1 MAETFNL
8 KICGTGNGNEVTYG
22 SMKVP
27 YPKNYTNNKAF
38 IGQHPLTDT
47 PSENASPINIGEW
60 TNTNAG
66 QLISCFEIDW
76 GDAQEGWKTDNTN
89 WNNKKYTFP
98 DSIKTSSDLLRYIF
112 MLRYKIEH
120 STADTFAI
128 SGNGLHAQ
136 ATVVTGSPDVNA
148 AVWKI
153 LSDTSSNY
161 ENVHLSTTT
170 GYATDLQGDPK
181 GTDAKGTITITKG
194 EETTS
199 SVQLNATFHRA
210 QTEAQLKARVTAT
223 VEGATVVPNSSYA
236 DLFNEMQTIQGKA
249 ENENGW
255 TWQVTGDGA
264 DYCGFGDVNNHSVSN
279 TTNSQNLVW
288 DSAGAGA
295 GKSVTIKVSNENA
308 VKSYDYPYTLT
319 KEADKISLTA
329 SQLTAE
335 THKTSGNPNLN
346 NITWTYD
353 SSMSQ
358 SYNNIRLTTNIGYST
373 TLVGDLIANNDPG
386 TIGDISCSLTESK
399 GEFTVSAEFIQSS
412 KTALL
417 KALVTPTLSGATI
430 IPECAYLANDSQTIT
445 GKPEA
450 TYGWNW
456 TISYDDSGLFG
467 DQTSILNSTNP
478 KTFKLDA
485 SKFNG
490 QTIKITA
497 TNENASGS
505 NSKDYTFPAL
515 QYWYVGTT
523 PIDSSN
529 YKNAEYLTN
538 NVPSSTTL
546 ELNDEYIYI
555 ILPPGKNIE
564 VFTSDGDTINF
575 YTYDETTN
583 TFNFKFTQLSDGY
596 TLYKSRGTITDSAAV
611 INVKNKINN

>member
-8 KICGTGNGNEVTYG
+8 KIGGTGNGNEVTYG

-60 TNTNAG
+60 TNANAG

-120 STADTFAI
+120 STVDTFAI

-170 GYATDLQGDPK
+170 GYTTDLQGDPK

-199 SVQLNATFHRA
+199 SVQLNAIFHRA

-236 DLFNEMQTIQGKA
+236 DLFNEMQTIQGLS
-249 ENENGW
+249 ENANGW

-264 DYCGFGDVNNHSVSN
+264 AYCGFGDVNTHSVSN
-279 TTNSQNLVW
+279 TTNSQTLVW
-288 DSAGAGA
+288 DSAGEGA
-295 GKSVTIKVSNENA
+295 GKSVTIEVSNKNA
-308 VKSYDYPYTLT
+308 VESYDYPYTLT
-319 KEADKISLTA
+319 KEADKIRLTA
-329 SQLTAE
+329 SGLTARTE
-335 THKTSGNPNLN
+335 KISGNPNLD
-346 NITWTYD
+346 NITWSYD

-358 SYNNIRLTTNIGYST
+358 NYNNIHLTTYTVGSA
-373 TLVGDLIANNDPG
+373 TLEGDLIENNDFG
-386 TIGDISCSLTESK
+386 TISYISYSLIEST
-399 GEFTVSAEFIQSS
+399 GEFTVSAEFEQSS

-430 IPECAYLANDSQTIT
+430 IPKCTYLANDSHTIT
-445 GKPEA
+445 GKAEA
-450 TYGWNW
+450 IHGWNW
-456 TISYDDSGLFG
+456 TISGNGSSLFG
-467 DQTSILNSTNP
+467 DQTSILNSTKS

-485 SKFNG
+485 SQFNG

-497 TNENASGS
+497 ANENASGS
-505 NSKDYTFPAL
+505 ASKDFTFPAL
-515 QYWYVGTT
+515 KYWYAGTT
-523 PIDSSN
+523 PIDPSN
-529 YKNAEYLTN
+529 YKNVEYLTD

-564 VFTSDGDTINF
+564 VLTSDGDTINF

-596 TLYKSRGTITDSAAV
+596 TLYKSRGTITDSAAKIKV
-611 INVKNKINN
+611 TNKN

>member
-8 KICGTGNGNEVTYG
+8 KIGGTGNGNEVTYG

-60 TNTNAG
+60 TNANAG

-170 GYATDLQGDPK
+170 GYTTDLQGDPK

-199 SVQLNATFHRA
+199 SVQLNAIFHRA

-236 DLFNEMQTIQGKA
+236 DLFNEMQTIQGLS
-249 ENENGW
+249 ENANGW

-264 DYCGFGDVNNHSVSN
+264 AYCGFGDVNTHSVSN
-279 TTNSQNLVW
+279 TTNSQTLVW
-288 DSAGAGA
+288 DSAGEGA
-295 GKSVTIKVSNENA
+295 GKSVTIEVSNKNA
-308 VKSYDYPYTLT
+308 VESYDYPYTLT
-319 KEADKISLTA
+319 KEADKIRLTA
-329 SQLTAE
+329 SGLTARTE
-335 THKTSGNPNLN
+335 KISGNPNLD
-346 NITWTYD
+346 NITWSYD

-358 SYNNIRLTTNIGYST
+358 NYNNIHLTTYTVGSA
-373 TLVGDLIANNDPG
+373 TLEGDLIENNDFG
-386 TIGDISCSLTESK
+386 TISYISYSLIEST
-399 GEFTVSAEFIQSS
+399 GEFTVSAEFEQSS

-430 IPECAYLANDSQTIT
+430 IPKCTYLANDSHTIT
-445 GKPEA
+445 GKAEA
-450 TYGWNW
+450 IHGWNW
-456 TISYDDSGLFG
+456 TISGNGSSLFG
-467 DQTSILNSTNP
+467 DQTSILNSTKS

-485 SKFNG
+485 SQFNG

-497 TNENASGS
+497 ANENASGS
-505 NSKDYTFPAL
+505 ASKDFTFPAL
-515 QYWYVGTT
+515 KYWYAGTT
-523 PIDSSN
+523 PIDPSN
-529 YKNAEYLTN
+529 YKNVEYLTD

-546 ELNDEYIYI
+546 KLNDEYIYI

-564 VFTSDGDTINF
+564 VLTSDGDTINF

-596 TLYKSRGTITDSAAV
+596 TLYKSRGTITDSAAE
-611 INVKNKINN
+611 INVTNKN

>member
-8 KICGTGNGNEVTYG
+8 KIGGTGNGNEVTYG

-60 TNTNAG
+60 TNANAG

-170 GYATDLQGDPK
+170 GYTTDLQGDPK

-199 SVQLNATFHRA
+199 SVQLNAIFHRA

-236 DLFNEMQTIQGKA
+236 DLFNEMQTIQGLS
-249 ENENGW
+249 ENANGW

-264 DYCGFGDVNNHSVSN
+264 AYCGFGDVNTHSVSN
-279 TTNSQNLVW
+279 TTNSQTLVW
-288 DSAGAGA
+288 DSAGEGA
-295 GKSVTIKVSNENA
+295 GKSVTIEVSNKNA
-308 VKSYDYPYTLT
+308 VESYDYPYTLT
-319 KEADKISLTA
+319 KEADKIRLTA
-329 SQLTAE
+329 SGLTARTE
-335 THKTSGNPNLN
+335 KISGNPNLD
-346 NITWTYD
+346 NITWSYD

-358 SYNNIRLTTNIGYST
+358 NYNNIHLTTYTVGSA
-373 TLVGDLIANNDPG
+373 TLEGDLIENNDFG
-386 TIGDISCSLTESK
+386 TISYISYSLIEST
-399 GEFTVSAEFIQSS
+399 GEFTVSAEFEQSS

-430 IPECAYLANDSQTIT
+430 IPKCTYLANDSHTIT
-445 GKPEA
+445 GKAEA
-450 TYGWNW
+450 IHGWNW
-456 TISYDDSGLFG
+456 TISGNGSSLFG
-467 DQTSILNSTNP
+467 DQTSILNSTKS

-485 SKFNG
+485 SQFNG

-497 TNENASGS
+497 ANENASGS
-505 NSKDYTFPAL
+505 ASKDFTFPAL
-515 QYWYVGTT
+515 KYWYAGTT
-523 PIDSSN
+523 PIDPSN
-529 YKNAEYLTN
+529 YKNVEYLTD

-564 VFTSDGDTINF
+564 VLTSDGDTINF

-596 TLYKSRGTITDSAAV
+596 TLYKSRGTITDSAAE
-611 INVKNKINN
+611 INVTNKN

>member
-1 MAETFNL
+1 MAKTFNL

-60 TNTNAG
+60 TNANAG

-128 SGNGLHAQ
+128 SGNGLRAQ

-153 LSDTSSNY
+153 LNDTSSNY
-161 ENVHLSTTT
+161 TNVHLSTTT
-170 GYATDLQGDPK
+170 GHVTDLQGDPK

-249 ENENGW
+249 ENTNGW

-264 DYCGFGDVNNHSVSN
+264 AYCGFGDVKTHSVLN

-295 GKSVTIKVSNENA
+295 GKSVTIEVSNENA
-308 VKSYDYPYTLT
+308 ESYNYPYTLT

-329 SQLTAE
+329 SGLKATAYII
-335 THKTSGNPNLN
+335 SGNPNLD

-358 SYNNIRLTTNIGYST
+358 NYNNICLTTYTGYST
-373 TLVGDLIANNDPG
+373 TLVGDLIANNDLG
-386 TIGDISCSLTESK
+386 TISDISCSLTEST
-399 GEFTVSAEFIQSS
+399 GEFTVSAKFEQSS

-430 IPECAYLANDSQTIT
+430 IPKCTYLANDSHTIT
-445 GKPEA
+445 GLAEA

-456 TISYDDSGLFG
+456 KISGEGSSFLFG
-467 DQTSILNSTNP
+467 DQTSISNSTNS

-485 SKFNG
+485 RKFNG
-490 QTIKITA
+490 QTINIKA
-497 TNENASGS
+497 TNENASD
-505 NSKDYTFPAL
+505 SKFKDFTFPVL
-515 QYWYVGTT
+515 KYWYAGTT
-523 PIDSSN
+523 PIDPSN
-529 YKNAEYLTN
+529 YTNVEYLTN
-538 NVPSSTTL
+538 NVPSITTL

-555 ILPPGKNIE
+555 ILPPGKNIK
-564 VFTSDGDTINF
+564 VLTSDGDTINF

-596 TLYKSRGTITDSAAV
+596 TLYKSRGTITDSAAKIEV
-611 INVKNKINN
+611 TNKN

>member
-8 KICGTGNGNEVTYG
+8 KIGGTGNGNEVTYG

-60 TNTNAG
+60 TNANAG

-120 STADTFAI
+120 SAADTFAI

-170 GYATDLQGDPK
+170 GYTTDLQGDPK

-236 DLFNEMQTIQGKA
+236 DLFNEMQTIQGLA
-249 ENENGW
+249 ENTNGW
-255 TWQVTGDGA
+255 TWQVTGEGA
-264 DYCGFGDVNNHSVSN
+264 AYCGFGDVKTHSVLN

-295 GKSVTIKVSNENA
+295 GKSVTIEVSNENA
-308 VKSYDYPYTLT
+308 ESYNYPYTLT

-329 SQLTAE
+329 SGLKATAYII
-335 THKTSGNPNLN
+335 SGNPNLD

-358 SYNNIRLTTNIGYST
+358 NYNNICLTTYTGYST
-373 TLVGDLIANNDPG
+373 TLVGDLIANNAYG
-386 TIGDISCSLTESK
+386 TIGDISCSLTEST

-430 IPECAYLANDSQTIT
+430 IPECTYLANDSQTIT

-450 TYGWNW
+450 TNGWNW
-456 TISYDDSGLFG
+456 TISGDDSGLFG
-467 DQTSILNSTNP
+467 NQTHILNSTNP
-478 KTFKLDA
+478 KTFKLKA

-490 QTIKITA
+490 QTINITA
-497 TNENASGS
+497 TNTNASGS
-505 NSKDYTFPAL
+505 ASKDFTFPVL
-515 QYWYVGTT
+515 KYWYAGTT
-523 PIDSSN
+523 PIDPSN
-529 YKNAEYLTN
+529 YKNPEYLTN

-546 ELNDEYIYI
+546 KLNDEYIYI

-564 VFTSDGDTINF
+564 VLTSDGDTINF

-596 TLYKSRGTITDSAAV
+596 TLYKSRGTITDSAAEIKV
-611 INVKNKINN
+611 TNKN

>member
-8 KICGTGNGNEVTYG
+8 KIGGTGNGNEVTYG

-27 YPKNYTNNKAF
+27 YPKNYTNNKAS

-60 TNTNAG
+60 TNANAG

-161 ENVHLSTTT
+161 ANVHLSTTT

-194 EETTS
+194 KETTS
-199 SVQLNATFHRA
+199 SVQLNAIFHRA

-236 DLFNEMQTIQGKA
+236 DLFNEMQTIQGLA
-249 ENENGW
+249 EDATGW
-255 TWQVTGDGA
+255 TWQVTGNGA
-264 DYCGFGDVNNHSVSN
+264 AYCGFGDVNTHSVSN
-279 TTNSQNLVW
+279 TTSSQKLVW
-288 DSAGAGA
+288 DSASAGA
-295 GKSVTIKVSNENA
+295 EKSVTIEVSNKNA
-308 VKSYDYPYTLT
+308 ESYNYTYT
-319 KEADKISLTA
+319 FIKEADKISLTA
-329 SQLTAE
+329 SGLTAIAN
-335 THKTSGNPNLN
+335 KTSGNPNLD
-346 NITWTYD
+346 NITWSYD

-358 SYNNIRLTTNIGYST
+358 SYNNIRLTTNTGRST
-373 TLVGDLIANNDPG
+373 TLEGDLIANNDKG
-386 TIGDISCSLTESK
+386 TIGDISCSLTEST
-399 GEFTVSAEFIQSS
+399 GEFTVSTEFIQSS

-417 KALVTPTLSGATI
+417 KACVTPTLSGATI
-430 IPECAYLANDSQTIT
+430 IPEYAYLANDPQTIT

-450 TYGWNW
+450 TNGWNW
-456 TISYDDSGLFG
+456 TISGNGSSLFG
-467 DQTSILNSTNP
+467 DQTSILNSKKS

-485 SKFNG
+485 SKFNK
-490 QTIKITA
+490 QTITITA

-505 NSKDYTFPAL
+505 NSKDFTFPAL
-515 QYWYVGTT
+515 QYWYAGTT
-523 PIDSSN
+523 PIDPSN
-529 YKNAEYLTN
+529 YKNVEYLTN

-564 VFTSDGDTINF
+564 VLTSDGDTINF

-596 TLYKSRGTITDSAAV
+596 TLYKSRGTITDSAAK
-611 INVKNKINN
+611 INVTNKINN

>member
-8 KICGTGNGNEVTYG
+8 KIGGTGNGNEVTYG

-60 TNTNAG
+60 TNANAG

-148 AVWKI
+148 AAWKI

-161 ENVHLSTTT
+161 ANVHLSTTT

-236 DLFNEMQTIQGKA
+236 DLFNEMQTIQGLA

-264 DYCGFGDVNNHSVSN
+264 AYCGFGDVNTHSVSN

-295 GKSVTIKVSNENA
+295 GKSVTIEVSNKNA
-308 VKSYDYPYTLT
+308 VESCTYTYTLT

-329 SQLTAE
+329 SGLTA
-335 THKTSGNPNLN
+335 KTEKISGNPNLD

-358 SYNNIRLTTNIGYST
+358 NYNNIDLTTYKGRST
-373 TLVGDLIANNDPG
+373 TLEGDLIENNDLG
-386 TIGDISCSLTESK
+386 TISDISCLLTEST
-399 GEFTVSAEFIQSS
+399 GEFTVSAEFTQSS

-430 IPECAYLANDSQTIT
+430 IPECAYLANDSHTIT

-450 TYGWNW
+450 THGWNW
-456 TISYDDSGLFG
+456 TISGKGSSLFG
-467 DQTSILNSTNP
+467 DQTSISNSTKS

-485 SKFNG
+485 SQFNG
-490 QTIKITA
+490 QTINITA
-497 TNENASGS
+497 TNTNASGS
-505 NSKDYTFPAL
+505 KSKDFTFPAL
-515 QYWYVGTT
+515 KYWYAGTT
-523 PIDSSN
+523 PIDPSN
-529 YKNAEYLTN
+529 YKNVEYLTH

-564 VFTSDGDTINF
+564 VLTSDGDTINF

-596 TLYKSRGTITDSAAV
+596 TLYKSRGTITDSAAKIKV
-611 INVKNKINN
+611 TNK

>member
-8 KICGTGNGNEVTYG
+8 KIGGTGNGNEVTYG

-60 TNTNAG
+60 TNANAG

-161 ENVHLSTTT
+161 ANVHLSTTT

-194 EETTS
+194 KETTS
-199 SVQLNATFHRA
+199 SVQLNAIFHRA

-236 DLFNEMQTIQGKA
+236 DLFNEMQTIQGLA
-249 ENENGW
+249 EDATGW
-255 TWQVTGDGA
+255 TWQVTGNGA
-264 DYCGFGDVNNHSVSN
+264 AYCGFGDVNTHSVSN
-279 TTNSQNLVW
+279 TTSSQKLVW
-288 DSAGAGA
+288 DSASAGA
-295 GKSVTIKVSNENA
+295 EKSVTIEVSNKNA
-308 VKSYDYPYTLT
+308 ESYNYTYT
-319 KEADKISLTA
+319 FIKEADKISLTA
-329 SQLTAE
+329 SGLTAIAN
-335 THKTSGNPNLN
+335 KTSGNPNLD
-346 NITWTYD
+346 NITWSYD

-358 SYNNIRLTTNIGYST
+358 SYNNIRLTTNTGRST
-373 TLVGDLIANNDPG
+373 TLEGDLIANNDKG
-386 TIGDISCSLTESK
+386 TIGDISCSLTEST
-399 GEFTVSAEFIQSS
+399 GEFTVSTEFIQSS

-417 KALVTPTLSGATI
+417 KACVTPTLSGATI
-430 IPECAYLANDSQTIT
+430 IPEYAYLANDPQTIT

-450 TYGWNW
+450 TNGWNW
-456 TISYDDSGLFG
+456 TISGNGSSLFG
-467 DQTSILNSTNP
+467 DQTSILNSKKS

-485 SKFNG
+485 SKFNK
-490 QTIKITA
+490 QTITITA

-505 NSKDYTFPAL
+505 NSKDFTFPAL
-515 QYWYVGTT
+515 QYWYAGTT
-523 PIDSSN
+523 PIDPSN
-529 YKNAEYLTN
+529 YKNVEYLTN

-564 VFTSDGDTINF
+564 VLTSDGDTINF

-596 TLYKSRGTITDSAAV
+596 TLYKSRGTITDSAAK
-611 INVKNKINN
+611 INVTNKINN

>member
-8 KICGTGNGNEVTYG
+8 KIGGTGNGNEVTYG

-60 TNTNAG
+60 TNANAG

-120 STADTFAI
+120 GTADTFAI
-128 SGNGLHAQ
+128 SGNGLRAQ

-148 AVWKI
+148 AAWKI

-161 ENVHLSTTT
+161 ANVHLSTTT

-199 SVQLNATFHRA
+199 SVQLNAIFHRA

-236 DLFNEMQTIQGKA
+236 DLFNEMQTIQGIA
-249 ENENGW
+249 ENVNGW

-264 DYCGFGDVNNHSVSN
+264 DYCGFGDVNTHSVSN
-279 TTNSQNLVW
+279 TTNSQTLVW
-288 DSAGAGA
+288 DSAGEGA

-308 VKSYDYPYTLT
+308 VESYDYPYTLT
-319 KEADKISLTA
+319 KEADKIRLTA
-329 SQLTAE
+329 SKLKAE
-335 THKTSGNPNLN
+335 TKIISGNPNLD

-358 SYNNIRLTTNIGYST
+358 NYNNIGLTEYTGSYT
-373 TLVGDLIANNDPG
+373 TLIGDLIENNDPG
-386 TIGDISCSLTESK
+386 TISDISCYLTEST
-399 GEFTVSAEFIQSS
+399 GEFTVSTEFIQSS

-417 KALVTPTLSGATI
+417 KASVTPTLSGATI
-430 IPECAYLANDSQTIT
+430 IPEYAYLANDSQEIT
-445 GKPEA
+445 GKAEA
-450 TYGWNW
+450 IDGWNW
-456 TISYDDSGLFG
+456 TISGDDSGLFG
-467 DQTSILNSTNP
+467 NQTSIVNSKKS

-490 QTIKITA
+490 QTINIRA
-497 TNENASGS
+497 TNENASGY
-505 NSKDYTFPAL
+505 NSKNYTFPAL
-515 QYWYVGTT
+515 QYWYAGTT
-523 PIDSSN
+523 PIDPSN
-529 YKNAEYLTN
+529 YKNAEYLTD
-538 NVPSSTTL
+538 NVPSSMTL
-546 ELNDEYIYI
+546 NLKDEYIYI

-564 VFTSDGDTINF
+564 VLTSDGDTINF

-596 TLYKSRGTITDSAAV
+596 TLYKSRGTITDSAAE
-611 INVKNKINN
+611 IRVK

>member
-8 KICGTGNGNEVTYG
+8 KIGGTGNGNEVTYG

-60 TNTNAG
+60 TNANAG

-120 STADTFAI
+120 GTADTFAI
-128 SGNGLHAQ
+128 SGNGLRAQ

-148 AVWKI
+148 AAWKI

-161 ENVHLSTTT
+161 TNVHLSTTT

-181 GTDAKGTITITKG
+181 GTDTKGTITITKG

-199 SVQLNATFHRA
+199 SVQLNAIFHRA

-249 ENENGW
+249 ENVNGW

-264 DYCGFGDVNNHSVSN
+264 AYCGFGDVNTQSVSN
-279 TTNSQNLVW
+279 TTNSQTLVW

-308 VKSYDYPYTLT
+308 VESYDYPYTLT
-319 KEADKISLTA
+319 KEADKIRLTA
-329 SQLTAE
+329 SELTARTE
-335 THKTSGNPNLN
+335 KISGNPNLD

-358 SYNNIRLTTNIGYST
+358 NYNNIGLTEYTGSYT
-373 TLVGDLIANNDPG
+373 ALKGDLIANNDYG
-386 TIGDISCSLTESK
+386 TIGDISYSLTKST

-412 KTALL
+412 KIALL
-417 KALVTPTLSGATI
+417 KACVTPTLSGATI
-430 IPECAYLANDSQTIT
+430 IPEYAYLANDSQTIT
-445 GKPEA
+445 GYAEA
-450 TYGWNW
+450 IDGWNW
-456 TISYDDSGLFG
+456 TISGDGSSLFG
-467 DQTSILNSTNP
+467 DQTSISNSKKS

-485 SKFNG
+485 SKFNN
-490 QTIKITA
+490 QTIKITV
-497 TNENASGS
+497 TNKNASGS
-505 NSKDYTFPAL
+505 NSKDFTFPAL
-515 QYWYVGTT
+515 QYWYAGTT
-523 PIDSSN
+523 PIDPSN
-529 YKNAEYLTN
+529 YKNVEYLTD
-538 NVPSSTTL
+538 NVPSSMTL
-546 ELNDEYIYI
+546 NLNDEYIYI

-564 VFTSDGDTINF
+564 VLTSDGDTINF

-596 TLYKSRGTITDSAAV
+596 TLYKSRGTITDSAANIKV
-611 INVKNKINN
+611 TNKN

>member
-8 KICGTGNGNEVTYG
+8 KIGGTGNGNEVTYG

-60 TNTNAG
+60 TNANAG

-161 ENVHLSTTT
+161 ANVHLSTTT

-223 VEGATVVPNSSYA
+223 VEGATIVPNSSYA
-236 DLFNEMQTIQGKA
+236 DLFNEMQTIQGLA
-249 ENENGW
+249 EATNGW
-255 TWQVTGDGA
+255 TWQVTGEGA
-264 DYCGFGDVNNHSVSN
+264 SYCGFGNVNTHSVSN
-279 TTNSQNLVW
+279 TTNSQTLVW
-288 DSAGAGA
+288 DSAGEGA
-295 GKSVTIKVSNENA
+295 GKSVTIEVSNKNA
-308 VKSYDYPYTLT
+308 VESCTYTYTLT
-319 KEADKISLTA
+319 KEADKIRLTA
-329 SQLTAE
+329 SKLKATTE
-335 THKTSGNPNLN
+335 ITSGNPNLN
-346 NITWTYD
+346 NITWSYD

-358 SYNNIRLTTNIGYST
+358 NYNNICLTYYTGSST
-373 TLVGDLIANNDPG
+373 TLKGDLIENNDLG
-386 TIGDISCSLTESK
+386 TISDISYLLTEST
-399 GEFTVSAEFIQSS
+399 GEFRVSAEFIQSS
-412 KTALL
+412 KPALL

-430 IPECAYLANDSQTIT
+430 IPECAYLANDSQMIT

-450 TYGWNW
+450 EKGWTW
-456 TISYDDSGLFG
+456 TISGTGSDLFG
-467 DQTSILNSTNP
+467 DQTSILNSTKS

-490 QTIKITA
+490 QTINIRA
-497 TNENASGS
+497 TNENASGDA
-505 NSKDYTFPAL
+505 SKDFTFPAL
-515 QYWYVGTT
+515 KYWYAGTT
-523 PIDSSN
+523 PIDPSN
-529 YKNAEYLTN
+529 YKNVEYLTDK
-538 NVPSSTTL
+538 VPSSTTL

-564 VFTSDGDTINF
+564 VLTSDGDTINF

-596 TLYKSRGTITDSAAV
+596 TLYKSRGTITDSAAKIKV
-611 INVKNKINN
+611 TNKN

>member
-8 KICGTGNGNEVTYG
+8 KIGGTGNGNEVTYG

-60 TNTNAG
+60 TNANAG

-199 SVQLNATFHRA
+199 SVQLNAIFHRA

-223 VEGATVVPNSSYA
+223 VEGATIVPNSSYA
-236 DLFNEMQTIQGKA
+236 DLFNEMQTIQGLA
-249 ENENGW
+249 EATNGW
-255 TWQVTGDGA
+255 TWQVTGEGA
-264 DYCGFGDVNNHSVSN
+264 SYCGFGNLNTHSVSN
-279 TTNSQNLVW
+279 TTNSQTLVW
-288 DSAGAGA
+288 DSAGEGA
-295 GKSVTIKVSNENA
+295 GKSVTIEVSNKNA
-308 VKSYDYPYTLT
+308 VESCTYTYTLT
-319 KEADKISLTA
+319 KEADKIRLTA
-329 SQLTAE
+329 SKLKATTE
-335 THKTSGNPNLN
+335 ITSGNPNLN
-346 NITWTYD
+346 NITWSYD

-358 SYNNIRLTTNIGYST
+358 NYNNICLTYYTGSST
-373 TLVGDLIANNDPG
+373 TLKGDLIENNDLG
-386 TIGDISCSLTESK
+386 TISDISYLLTEST
-399 GEFTVSAEFIQSS
+399 GEFRVSAEFIQSS
-412 KTALL
+412 KPALL

-430 IPECAYLANDSQTIT
+430 IPECAYLANDSQMIT

-450 TYGWNW
+450 EKGWTW
-456 TISYDDSGLFG
+456 TISGTGSGLFG
-467 DQTSILNSTNP
+467 DQTSILNSTKS

-490 QTIKITA
+490 QTINIRA
-497 TNENASGS
+497 TNENASGDA
-505 NSKDYTFPAL
+505 SKDFTFPAL
-515 QYWYVGTT
+515 KYWYAGTT
-523 PIDSSN
+523 PIDPSN
-529 YKNAEYLTN
+529 YKNVEYLTDK
-538 NVPSSTTL
+538 VPSSTTL

-564 VFTSDGDTINF
+564 VLTSDGDTINF

-596 TLYKSRGTITDSAAV
+596 TLYKSRGTITDSAAKIKV
-611 INVKNKINN
+611 TNKN

>member
-8 KICGTGNGNEVTYG
+8 KIGGTGNGNEVTYG

-60 TNTNAG
+60 TNANAG

-199 SVQLNATFHRA
+199 SVQLNAIFHRA

-223 VEGATVVPNSSYA
+223 VEGATIVPNSSYA
-236 DLFNEMQTIQGKA
+236 DLFNEMQTIQGLA
-249 ENENGW
+249 EATNGW
-255 TWQVTGDGA
+255 TWQVTGEGA
-264 DYCGFGDVNNHSVSN
+264 SYCGFGNVNTHSVSN
-279 TTNSQNLVW
+279 TTNSQTLVW
-288 DSAGAGA
+288 DSAGEGA
-295 GKSVTIKVSNENA
+295 GKSVTIEVSNKNA
-308 VKSYDYPYTLT
+308 VESCTYTYTLT
-319 KEADKISLTA
+319 KEADKIRLTA
-329 SQLTAE
+329 SKLKATTE
-335 THKTSGNPNLN
+335 ITSGNPNLN
-346 NITWTYD
+346 NITWSYD

-358 SYNNIRLTTNIGYST
+358 NYNNICLTYYTGSST
-373 TLVGDLIANNDPG
+373 TLKGDLIENNDLG
-386 TIGDISCSLTESK
+386 TISDISYLLTEST
-399 GEFTVSAEFIQSS
+399 GEFRVSAEFIQSS
-412 KTALL
+412 KPALL

-430 IPECAYLANDSQTIT
+430 IPECAYLANDSQMIT

-450 TYGWNW
+450 ENGWTW
-456 TISYDDSGLFG
+456 TISGTGSGLFG
-467 DQTSILNSTNP
+467 DQTSILNSKKS

-490 QTIKITA
+490 QTINIRA
-497 TNENASGS
+497 TNENASGDA
-505 NSKDYTFPAL
+505 SKDFTFPAL
-515 QYWYVGTT
+515 KYWYAGTT
-523 PIDSSN
+523 PIDPSN
-529 YKNAEYLTN
+529 YKNVEYLTDK
-538 NVPSSTTL
+538 VPSSTTL

-564 VFTSDGDTINF
+564 VLTSDGDTINF

-596 TLYKSRGTITDSAAV
+596 TLYKSRGTITDSAAK
-611 INVKNKINN
+611 IMVKNK

>member
-8 KICGTGNGNEVTYG
+8 KIGGTGNGNEVTYG

-60 TNTNAG
+60 TNANAG

-161 ENVHLSTTT
+161 ANVHLSTTT

-223 VEGATVVPNSSYA
+223 VEGATIVPNSSYA
-236 DLFNEMQTIQGKA
+236 DLFNEMQTIQGLA

-264 DYCGFGDVNNHSVSN
+264 AYCGFGDVNTHSVSN

-295 GKSVTIKVSNENA
+295 GKSVTIEVSNKNA
-308 VKSYDYPYTLT
+308 VESCTYTYTLT
-319 KEADKISLTA
+319 KEADKIRLTA
-329 SQLTAE
+329 SKLTATTE
-335 THKTSGNPNLN
+335 KISGNPNLD
-346 NITWTYD
+346 NITWSYD
-353 SSMSQ
+353 SSWSQ
-358 SYNNIRLTTNIGYST
+358 NYNNIHLTTYTGGSA
-373 TLVGDLIANNDPG
+373 TLEGDLIENNDLG
-386 TIGDISCSLTESK
+386 TISDISYLLTEST
-399 GEFTVSAEFIQSS
+399 GEFRVSAEFIQSS
-412 KTALL
+412 KPALL

-430 IPECAYLANDSQTIT
+430 IPECAYLANDSQMIT

-450 TYGWNW
+450 EKGWTW
-456 TISYDDSGLFG
+456 TISGTGSGLFG
-467 DQTSILNSTNP
+467 DQTSILNSTKS

-490 QTIKITA
+490 QTINIRA
-497 TNENASGS
+497 TNENASGDA
-505 NSKDYTFPAL
+505 SKDFTFPAL
-515 QYWYVGTT
+515 KYWYAGTT
-523 PIDSSN
+523 PIDPSN
-529 YKNAEYLTN
+529 YKNVEYLTDK
-538 NVPSSTTL
+538 VPSSTTL

-564 VFTSDGDTINF
+564 VLTSDGDTINF

-596 TLYKSRGTITDSAAV
+596 TLYKSRGTITDSAAKIKV
-611 INVKNKINN
+611 TNKN

>member
-8 KICGTGNGNEVTYG
+8 KIGGTGNGNEVTYG

-60 TNTNAG
+60 TNANAG

-76 GDAQEGWKTDNTN
+76 GDAQEGWKTDNAN

-161 ENVHLSTTT
+161 ANVHLSTTT

-199 SVQLNATFHRA
+199 SVQLNAIFHRA

-236 DLFNEMQTIQGKA
+236 DLFNETQTIQGLA
-249 ENENGW
+249 ENTNGW
-255 TWQVTGDGA
+255 TWQVTGEGA
-264 DYCGFGDVNNHSVSN
+264 SYCGFGDVNTQSVSN
-279 TTNSQNLVW
+279 TTNSQTLVW
-288 DSAGAGA
+288 DSAGEGA
-295 GKSVTIKVSNENA
+295 GKSVTIEVSNKNA
-308 VKSYDYPYTLT
+308 VESCTYTYTLT
-319 KEADKISLTA
+319 KEADKIRLTA
-329 SQLTAE
+329 SELTA
-335 THKTSGNPNLN
+335 TTKKISGNPNLN
-346 NITWTYD
+346 NITWRCD

-358 SYNNIRLTTNIGYST
+358 NYNNIRLTYYTGSST
-373 TLVGDLIANNDPG
+373 TLKGDLIENNDLG
-386 TIGDISCSLTESK
+386 TISYISYLLTEST

-412 KTALL
+412 KPALL

-430 IPECAYLANDSQTIT
+430 IPECAYLANDSHTIT

-450 TYGWNW
+450 TNGWTW
-456 TISYDDSGLFG
+456 TISGTGSSLFG

-485 SKFNG
+485 SQFNG

-505 NSKDYTFPAL
+505 KDKDFTFPAL
-515 QYWYVGTT
+515 KYWYAGTT
-523 PIDSSN
+523 PIDPSN
-529 YKNAEYLTN
+529 YKNVEYLTN

-564 VFTSDGDTINF
+564 VLTSDGDTINF

-596 TLYKSRGTITDSAAV
+596 TLYKSRGTITDSAAK
-611 INVKNKINN
+611 IMVKNK

>member
-8 KICGTGNGNEVTYG
+8 KIGGTGNGNEVTYG

-60 TNTNAG
+60 TNANAG

-153 LSDTSSNY
+153 LNDTSSNY
-161 ENVHLSTTT
+161 TNVHLSTTT

-199 SVQLNATFHRA
+199 SVQLNAIFHRA

-249 ENENGW
+249 ENANGW

-264 DYCGFGDVNNHSVSN
+264 DYCGFGDINTHSVSN
-279 TTNSQNLVW
+279 TTNSQKLVW

-308 VKSYDYPYTLT
+308 VESYDYPYTLT
-319 KEADKISLTA
+319 KEADKIRLTA
-329 SQLTAE
+329 SELTATTE
-335 THKTSGNPNLN
+335 IISGNPNLN
-346 NITWTYD
+346 NITWSYD

-358 SYNNIRLTTNIGYST
+358 NYNNIRLTKYTGNST
-373 TLVGDLIANNDPG
+373 TLEGDLIANNDLG
-386 TIGDISCSLTESK
+386 TIGDISYSLTEST

-412 KTALL
+412 KTVLL

-430 IPECAYLANDSQTIT
+430 IPECTYLANDLHTIT
-445 GKPEA
+445 GKAEA
-450 TYGWNW
+450 TNGWNW
-456 TISYDDSGLFG
+456 TISGDDSSLFG
-467 DQTSILNSTNP
+467 DQTHISNSTNP

-485 SKFNG
+485 SKFNK

-505 NSKDYTFPAL
+505 ASKDFTFPAPK
-515 QYWYVGTT
+515 QYWYAGTT
-523 PIDSSN
+523 PIDPSN
-529 YKNAEYLTN
+529 YKNVEYLTDK
-538 NVPSSTTL
+538 VPSSTTL
-546 ELNDEYIYI
+546 KLNDEYIYI

-564 VFTSDGDTINF
+564 VLTSDGDTINF

-596 TLYKSRGTITDSAAV
+596 TLYKSRGTITDSAAKIMV
-611 INVKNKINN
+611 TNK